1 MISARAENTV
11 PGSAVTPPGGV
22 ASKSAFGSSAKS
34 FPRFSF
40 SLLATA
46 YSVRLHPPSSS
57 DRAPRIWVIMRG
69 GFAHFGPESRR
80 CLAAGAG
87 GKVNPGG
94 NHCRRHR
101 ADRRDR
107 GLGGHGPR
115 ARTRGGEDRRDGA
128 PAFEP

>member
-87 GKVNPGG
+87 GKVNPGPV
-94 NHCRRHR
+94 RTDEHR
-101 ADRRDR
+101 CPALLGHHPVVLVPVVVFAAGR
-107 GLGGHGPR
+107 GENR
-115 ARTRGGEDRRDGA
+115 SEQ
-128 PAFEP
+128 